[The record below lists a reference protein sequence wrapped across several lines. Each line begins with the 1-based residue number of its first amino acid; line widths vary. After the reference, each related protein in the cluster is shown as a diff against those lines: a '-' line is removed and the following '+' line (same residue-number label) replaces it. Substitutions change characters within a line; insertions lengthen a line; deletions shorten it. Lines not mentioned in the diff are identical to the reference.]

1 MKKRKPYFI
10 IIVALCF
17 ISIIASFLLPFLHL
31 PKQEGVEEGYVIDY
45 KIAALESNIIS
56 RVAKD
61 SGIDRKIVY
70 NAAKNIV
77 NGKDRES
84 VLKRL
89 KEEEYHIV
97 DTLIEQMNDKVA
109 ELEEYGH
116 LEERDY
122 SFFSLLKLTLTVIKH
137 IERSVFNAYLVIITL
152 IMTVILAFI
161 SGLRALFKKGLK
173 SYRLIKLLSL
183 TNILLS
189 LLGLL
194 SINAIGIGALQVEKF
209 TKVNWGVGFFA
220 IAGINA
226 AILIT
231 AFIGHIHEKY
241 EGLVTWKMVMKQ
253 KELILLSL
261 PFLIYGIIFYY
272 LPLAGW
278 TMAFQNF
285 KPGAKGG
292 QIWVAWTKFTTL
304 FADKDFLLAF
314 RNTVAMSLINL
325 VFSTVFAIGFAL
337 LLNEVVN
344 MKGKKLV
351 QTVSYLPHFLSWII
365 VAAIVRNVLSLD
377 GGIINELLVNLNII
391 DQPINFFAKS
401 SYFWWIVGAAV
412 VWKETGWNSIIYL
425 ASITS
430 INPDLYEA
438 ASIDGAGRIK
448 KMIHITLPG
457 IKATIFVLL
466 IINLGMIMNSGFEA
480 QYQLKNDIIKNTAEV
495 IDTYVLNKSFFQGA
509 DWSIG
514 TAAGIFRSAISILLV
529 SIANRTAKAF
539 DQERLY

>member
-1 MKKRKPYFI
+1 MKKRKPYYI

-17 ISIIASFLLPFLHL
+17 ASIIVSLFLPFLHL
-31 PKQEGVEEGYVIDY
+31 PKQQGVEEGYIIDY
-45 KIAALESNIIS
+45 RIAALESNIIS
-56 RVAKD
+56 RVAKETGVD
-61 SGIDRKIVY
+61 KKIVY
-70 NAAKNIV
+70 NTAKNIV
-77 NGKDRES
+77 NGKDRETIQ
-84 VLKRL
+84 KRL
-89 KEEEYHIV
+89 KEEEYIII
-97 DTLIEQMNDKVA
+97 DLLTEQMESKVA

-122 SFFSLLKLTLTVIKH
+122 SFFGMLKLSVTVIKH
-137 IERSVFNAYLVIITL
+137 IEQDVISAYLVIFTL
-152 IMTVILAFI
+152 ITTVILAFI
-161 SGLRALFKKGLK
+161 SGIRALFAKGLK
-173 SYRLIKLLSL
+173 SYRLAKLLSL

-189 LLGLL
+189 VLGLL
-194 SINAIGIGALQVEKF
+194 CINAVGIGALQVERF
-209 TKVNWGVGFFA
+209 TKACWGIGFFA
-220 IAGINA
+220 IMGINA
-226 AILIT
+226 AIWLT
-231 AFIGHIHEKY
+231 AFIGNIHEKY

-253 KELILLSL
+253 KELIFLTL
-261 PFLIYGIIFYY
+261 PFIIYGVIFYY

-278 TMAFQNF
+278 TMAFQNY
-285 KPGAKGG
+285 KPGTKGG
-292 QIWVAWTKFTTL
+292 QLWIAWDKFTAL
-304 FADKDFLLAF
+304 FTDKDFILAF
-314 RNTVAMSLINL
+314 RNTAAMSLINL

-337 LLNEVVN
+337 LLNEVVSI
-344 MKGKKLV
+344 KGKKIV

-365 VAAIVRNVLSLD
+365 VAAIVRNALSLD
-377 GGIINELLVNLNII
+377 GGIINQLLVNLNVI

-401 SYFWWIVGAAV
+401 AYFWWIVGAAV

-438 ASIDGAGRIK
+438 ASIDGAGRFK

-480 QYQLKNDIIKNTAEV
+480 QYQLKNDIIKDTAEV
-495 IDTYVLNKSFFQGA
+495 IDTYVLNKSWNQGA

>member
-1 MKKRKPYFI
+1 MKKRKPYKL

-17 ISIIASFLLPFLHL
+17 ASIILSMFLPFLHL
-31 PKQEGVEEGYVIDY
+31 PMQKGVTEGYIIDY
-45 KIAALESNIIS
+45 KKAALESTIIDKI
-56 RVAKD
+56 AKD

-77 NGKDRES
+77 NGKDRAAVE
-84 VLKRL
+84 KRL
-89 KEEEYHIV
+89 KEDEYFIV
-97 DTLIEQMNDKVA
+97 DLLMDKMNAKVA
-109 ELEEYGH
+109 ELEEIGH
-116 LEERDY
+116 LPDRDFN
-122 SFFSLLKLTLTVIKH
+122 FFGLIKLSGSVITH
-137 IERSVFNAYLVIITL
+137 IEQDVISAWLVIITL
-152 IMTVILAFI
+152 IMTVILSFA
-161 SGLRALFKKGLK
+161 SGLKALLSKGLK
-173 SYRLIKLLSL
+173 SYRVVKILSL
-183 TNILLS
+183 TNIALS
-189 LLGLL
+189 VLGLL
-194 SINAIGIGALQVEKF
+194 SINAISIGALQAEAFYQK
-209 TKVNWGVGFFA
+209 NWGIGFFA
-220 IAGINA
+220 IAGVNA
-226 AILIT
+226 LVLIV
-231 AFIGHIHEKY
+231 AFIGNLHEKY
-241 EGLVTWKMVMKQ
+241 EGLVTWKMIMKQ

-261 PFLIYGIIFYY
+261 PFLIYGVIFYY

-285 KPGAKGG
+285 RPGAKGG
-292 QIWVAWTKFTTL
+292 QAWIAWDKFAQL
-304 FADKDFLLAF
+304 FADKDFLMAF
-314 RNTVAMSLINL
+314 RNTVAMSVINL
-325 VFSTVFAIGFAL
+325 IFSTVFAIGFAL

-344 MKGKKLV
+344 VKGKKLV

-365 VAAIVRNVLSLD
+365 VAAIVRNVLALD
-377 GGIINELLVNLNII
+377 GGVVNDLLVKLNII
-391 DQPINFFAKS
+391 DSPINFFANSK
-401 SYFWWIVGAAV
+401 YFWWIVGGAV
-412 VWKETGWNSIIYL
+412 IWKETGWNSIIYL

-438 ASIDGAGRIK
+438 ASIDGAGRWK

-480 QYQLKNDIIKNTAEV
+480 QYQLKNDLIKNTAEV

-514 TAAGIFRSAISILLV
+514 TAAGIFKSVISILLV